1 MTSHIAVP
9 AVALPFRTQPSGQG
23 AALLARSGLGFPEFD
38 QLVRLVYSGVRETLP
53 WALLLDHLRNL
64 LDANYVTLILHQP
77 RGEEPLQVVYAGRT
91 QPALAA
97 MSCTDLVAIDP
108 FVNLPRERMVMLEE
122 LIDDAD
128 WLAGTC
134 YREFHAPVDIRYHM
148 GADLGSGP
156 VPDCRL
162 RVTRT
167 ARSERFGE
175 RERAI
180 GDLLLPHLAIAVQL
194 RASLNV
200 AELERGLYTGMF
212 DRLSVGVVFLDKDG
226 HVVKVNEAAGQ
237 ILAQR
242 DGLSVVNDCLVADYP
257 GETRELRRLIEQ
269 AVSTGST
276 RVPGVLTGMSV
287 RRTSG
292 RSNLGVAMRAVPLTG
307 LSDPA
312 LRSAALAVIRDPE
325 ARVLASHEQ
334 LQRLYRLTPAEA
346 NLALCLMDGCTVEDA
361 ARRLNVSRNTV
372 RCQIRAIFAK
382 TGVTRQTELLRV
394 LLGGI
399 APLV

>member
-1 MTSHIAVP
+1 MMSHIAVP
-9 AVALPFRTQPSGQG
+9 AAGLPHQAQPSAEGS
-23 AALLARSGLGFPEFD
+23 ALLVRSGLAFAEFD
-38 QLVRLVYSGVRETLP
+38 QLVRLIYTGVREALP
-53 WALLLDHLRNL
+53 WALLLDHLRCL

-77 RGEEPLQVVYAGRT
+77 RADEPLQVVYAGRT

-108 FVNLPRERMVMLEE
+108 FVNLPRERAVLLEE
-122 LIDDAD
+122 LIDDDA
-128 WLAGTC
+128 WLASPC

-148 GADLGSGP
+148 AADLGAGP

-162 RVTRT
+162 RVTRPP
-167 ARSERFGE
+167 RGDRFGA
-175 RERAI
+175 RERTI
-180 GDLLLPHLAIAVQL
+180 CDLLLPHLAIAVQL

-212 DRLSVGVVFLDKDG
+212 DRLSVGVVFLDG
-226 HVVKVNEAAGQ
+226 EGRIVKVNQAAEE
-237 ILAQR
+237 ILAQG
-242 DGLSVVNDCLVADYP
+242 DGLSLANNGLVADFP
-257 GETRELRRLIEQ
+257 GESRELRRLIEQ
-269 AVSTGST
+269 AVSTAGA

-292 RSNLGVAMRAVPLTG
+292 RANLGVAVRAVPLTG
-307 LSDPA
+307 LAEPG
-312 LRSAALAVIRDPE
+312 LRAAALVVIRDPE
-325 ARVLASHEQ
+325 ARVLATHEQ

-346 NLALCLMDGCTVEDA
+346 NLALHIMDGCTVEEA
-361 ARRLNVSRNTV
+361 ARRLGVSRNTV